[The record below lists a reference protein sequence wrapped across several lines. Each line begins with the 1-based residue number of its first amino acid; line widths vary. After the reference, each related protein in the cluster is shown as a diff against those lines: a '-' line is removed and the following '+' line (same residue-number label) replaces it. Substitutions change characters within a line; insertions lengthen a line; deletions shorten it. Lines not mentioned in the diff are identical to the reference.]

1 MSALLLA
8 QAMLHSLRA
17 HQAAEEQV
25 TKAALPNDL
34 VGGPL
39 YVALRVMPGSAAA
52 LATWMADQG
61 IEQPVPA
68 SELHITTVY
77 SETPVPLYQLY
88 DKPKEVTEQLD
99 PASYE
104 LGLLGTKG
112 DLVLFVDSPMACAS
126 HEYAAGL
133 GATYEHE
140 PYRPHI
146 TLSYAFSEG
155 SVMPAGPPPFAIEVG
170 NEYAEALR
178 PRAEAIAPS

>member
-17 HQAAEEQV
+17 HQAIEEQV
-25 TKAALPNDL
+25 IKAALPNDL
-34 VGGPL
+34 AGSPL

-68 SELHITTVY
+68 SDLHITTVY
-77 SETPVPLYQLY
+77 SRTPVPLYY
-88 DKPKEVTEQLD
+88 MPDHPKESKEQLD

-104 LGLLGTKG
+104 LGILGEEG
-112 DLVLFVDSPMACAS
+112 ALVMFVDSPMACAS

-133 GATYEHE
+133 GASWDY
-140 PYRPHI
+140 PSYRPHV
-146 TLSYAFSEG
+146 TLSYAPG
-155 SVMPAGPPPFAIEVG
+155 TTMPPAPPPFAIEVG
-170 NEYAEALR
+170 GKFARRLD
-178 PRAEAIAPS
+178 APH

>member
-17 HQAAEEQV
+17 HAVAEEVV

-34 VGGPL
+34 AGSPL

-68 SELHITTVY
+68 SDLHITTVY
-77 SETPVPLYQLY
+77 SRTPVPLYYLPDHPNSPPQ
-88 DKPKEVTEQLD
+88 TEQLD

-104 LGLLGTKG
+104 LGILGEEG
-112 DLVLFVDSPMACAS
+112 ALVMFVDSPMACAS

-133 GATYEHE
+133 GASWDY
-140 PYRPHI
+140 PSYRPHV
-146 TLSYAFSEG
+146 TLSYAPG
-155 SVMPAGPPPFAIEVG
+155 ANMPPAPPPFAIEVG
-170 NEYAEALR
+170 AEFARRLD
-178 PRAEAIAPS
+178 APH

>member
-17 HQAAEEQV
+17 HAAAEEV
-25 TKAALPNDL
+25 ITKAALPNDI

-39 YVALRVMPGSAAA
+39 YVALKVMPGSAAA

-68 SELHITTVY
+68 DKLHITTVY
-77 SETPVPLYQLY
+77 SRTPVPLYQLF

-104 LGLLGTKG
+104 LGILGEEG
-112 DLVLFVDSPMACAS
+112 ALVMFVDSPMACAS

-133 GATYEHE
+133 GASWDY
-140 PYRPHI
+140 PSYRPHV
-146 TLSYAFSEG
+146 TLSYAPG
-155 SVMPAGPPPFAIEVG
+155 TTMPPAPPPFAIEVG
-170 NEYAEALR
+170 GEFARRLD
-178 PRAEAIAPS
+178 APH